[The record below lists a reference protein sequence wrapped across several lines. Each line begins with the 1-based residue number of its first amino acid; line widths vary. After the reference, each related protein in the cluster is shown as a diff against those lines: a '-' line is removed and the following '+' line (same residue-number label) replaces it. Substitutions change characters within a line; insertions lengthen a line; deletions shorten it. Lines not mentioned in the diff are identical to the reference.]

1 MAAMIVS
8 PSMIRVTV
16 AFVVTPT
23 GASGGF
29 GVGPGAP
36 VNPATPAVR
45 ARPGRGRCRGGISPW
60 AAESTAEATV
70 PPRPDASAPMTAMP
84 RTAAMPTG
92 R

>member
-29 GVGPGAP
+29 GVGPGVP
-36 VNPATPAVR
+36 VNPATPAV
-45 ARPGRGRCRGGISPW
+45 APGPAGAGAAAGISPW